1 MVVSVDLG
9 KFALVVVPVFAM
21 MFVTSDR
28 ALFPEMLL
36 SLQTTTFPPAV
47 VLTVAPELLNMV
59 LESAPS
65 NHNVHPAIEVG
76 SKFHMFLEASATA
89 PYCAITSR

>member
-1 MVVSVDLG
+1 MVVAVDVG
-9 KFALVVVPVFAM
+9 KFGVVAALVFGM
-21 MFVTSDR
+21 MFVTADW

-36 SLQTTTFPPAV
+36 SLQTTTSPPAV

-59 LESAPS
+59 VASAPS